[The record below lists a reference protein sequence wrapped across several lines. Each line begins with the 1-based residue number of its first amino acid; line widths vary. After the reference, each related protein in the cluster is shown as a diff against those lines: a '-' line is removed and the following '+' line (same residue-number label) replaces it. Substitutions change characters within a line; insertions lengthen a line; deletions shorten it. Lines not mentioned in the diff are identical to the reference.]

1 MNTLLRMVYIST
13 TTHPVSDSV
22 GGVQKDVGRILMQ
35 ARRNNPAHK
44 LGGVLYF
51 SNNYF
56 FQCLEGEQEAVNNLY
71 RKILHDPRHTDVQT
85 VLVKRIDQRQFA
97 NWSMKYVASRDKVTQ
112 LLFQHGLLEFNPYE
126 FDEVMIEKMLALFTS
141 VEDST
146 GNADQ
151 DYHHHEPTAKH
162 IGLWSRLLRRKKAA

>member
-1 MNTLLRMVYIST
+1 MQSTLLDPKEGLRKYFGF
-13 TTHPVSDSV
+13 DSF
-22 GGVQKDVGRILMQ
+22 K
-35 ARRNNPAHK
+35 
-44 LGGVLYF
+44 
-51 SNNYF
+51 
-56 FQCLEGEQEAVNNLY
+56 GEQEAVNNLY
-71 RKILHDPRHTDVQT
+71 KNILRDPRHTDVQT

-112 LLFQHGLLEFNPYE
+112 FLLQHGLREFNPYE

-151 DYHHHEPTAKH
+151 DYNRHVPTAKH
-162 IGLWSRLLRRKKAA
+162 IGLWSRLFRHNKVA